1 MPHAERMRT
10 QPNGARY
17 FAIESSSGV
26 AGLAAGGCFAGLFEG
41 ILNQIAPLHGADG
54 PGRCQTE
61 RVVMVMK
68 PQTETE
74 VQHELIRRWLIEDVA
89 SHIRTDPATESGVL
103 IRELDKADRSGRRHG
118 WHRAVGN
125 RDGCLLELLK
135 LDVPRG

>member
-1 MPHAERMRT
+1 MRPPPYPPP
-10 QPNGARY
+10 QGEG
-17 FAIESSSGV
+17 FSSGV
-26 AGLAAGGCFAGLFEG
+26 AGLAAAGCFAGLFEG
-41 ILNQIAPLHGADG
+41 ILNQIAPLHGADRAG
-54 PGRCQTE
+54 SSGQTE

-89 SHIRTDPATESGVL
+89 SHIRTGPAAESGVL